1 MMQTHEKIRFSKQT
15 AEIQEEI
22 ISTALRSYERLPLL
36 EVVMDR
42 VAQGLGP
49 GLRGLLAVKAD
60 VALQS
65 VEYVSCGEA
74 LSRAPD
80 PGIIALA
87 KATPWNGALAVSL
100 EPDLLFAALE
110 IMLGAPDTP
119 EDIAVPRDP
128 SIAGAHARPKRPF
141 TMIEKR
147 LGGSLVALALTEV
160 ERAFAPLEAVS
171 CAPGAIESCPR
182 DILLAPAAAGCVLV
196 TFTITIHGCGGCLA
210 LIIPHRTLD
219 NLRTVLS
226 QPRTAG
232 QLGDEFGWKNL
243 LSETLTDTPVNLK
256 AVLHERVFPLSEVLN
271 WQPGQILKLG
281 IDADHDVT
289 LRCSG
294 KDMFRAATGRRKN
307 GAVALRVT
315 AELDGSNK
323 ENASGPRD

>member
-1 MMQTHEKIRFSKQT
+1 MTQTREKNRYSKQT
-15 AEIQEEI
+15 AAIQEEI

-49 GLRGLLAVKAD
+49 ALRGLLAVKSD
-60 VALQS
+60 VVLHS

-80 PGIIALA
+80 PGIVALA
-87 KATPWNGALAVSL
+87 TAAPWNGPVAVTL

-128 SIAGAHARPKRPF
+128 SIEGAQAMPKRPF
-141 TMIEKR
+141 TVIEKR

-160 ERAFAPLEAVS
+160 ERAFAPLEAVNF
-171 CAPGAIESCPR
+171 APGPVESGPK
-182 DILLAPAAAGCVLV
+182 DILLAPAAAGCALA
-196 TFTITIHGCGGCLA
+196 TFTIWMHGRGGCLA
-210 LIIPHRTLD
+210 VIIPHKTLES
-219 NLRTVLS
+219 LRTILA

-271 WQPGQILKLG
+271 WQPGKILKLG
-281 IDADHDVT
+281 IDADQDVT
-289 LRCSG
+289 IRCSG

-323 ENASGPRD
+323 ENASGPGD

>member
-1 MMQTHEKIRFSKQT
+1 MTQAHEKVKYSEQT
-15 AEIQEEI
+15 AAIQEEI

-49 GLRGLLAVKAD
+49 ALRGLLAVKAD
-60 VALQS
+60 VLLQS
-65 VEYVSCGEA
+65 VEYLSCRDA

-80 PGIIALA
+80 PGIVALVN
-87 KATPWNGALAVSL
+87 ATPWNGPMAVTL

-119 EDIAVPRDP
+119 EGSTATHAPADPVPAAKRV
-128 SIAGAHARPKRPF
+128 RPF

-147 LGGSLVALALTEV
+147 LGQSLVALALGEV
-160 ERAFAPLEAVS
+160 ERAFAPLEKVNFI
-171 CAPGAIESCPR
+171 PDTVESGPR

-196 TFTITIHGCGGCLA
+196 SFAITIHGHGGRLA
-210 LIIPHRTLD
+210 LVIPHRTLD
-219 NLRTVLS
+219 SLRSVLVQS
-226 QPRTAG
+226 RAAG
-232 QLGDEFGWKNL
+232 QLGDELGWKNL
-243 LSETLTDTPVNLK
+243 MSQTLTDTPVTLK
-256 AVLHERVFPLSEVLN
+256 AVLHERGFPMAEVLN

-281 IDADHDVT
+281 IDADHEVT

-294 KDMFRAATGRRKN
+294 RDMFRAATGRRKN

-315 AELDGSNK
+315 AELDGSKK
-323 ENASGPRD
+323 E